1 MSIAMAFLATPEIA
15 LVAPELSMAYA
26 AHIHGVSLAL
36 YNFTISTVRSYA
48 VISVSVKAL
57 ALVLTLIALYTFFRL
72 LYYVIHLIVGTMP

>member
-48 VISVSVKAL
+48 VISVKAL

-72 LYYVIHLIVGTMP
+72 LYYVIHLLVGTMP